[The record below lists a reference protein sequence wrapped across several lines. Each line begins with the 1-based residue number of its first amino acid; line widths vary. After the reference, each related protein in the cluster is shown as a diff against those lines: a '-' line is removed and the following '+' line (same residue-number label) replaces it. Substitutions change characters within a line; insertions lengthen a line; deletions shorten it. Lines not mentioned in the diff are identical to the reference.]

1 VFWRPEARE
10 FSMTASVRGAQLRG
24 DLATFRERMRR
35 GAYPSALQGR
45 AVAYAGDR
53 VRSGAGPAEI
63 AAELGVRKLTASRW
77 IEKAGAASSPAAS
90 AVRAPALSLIP
101 LVVQGQRVD
110 VCPPRLRIELP
121 DGTCIHASGLAVS
134 DVVEAIQVLRRSR

>member
-1 VFWRPEARE
+1 
-10 FSMTASVRGAQLRG
+10 MTASVRGAQLRG

-35 GAYPSALQGR
+35 GAYPSALQER

-53 VRSGAGPAEI
+53 VRSGAGPGEV

-77 IEKAGAASSPAAS
+77 IEKAGAASSPTVS
-90 AVRAPALSLIP
+90 AVKEPALSLIP

-121 DGTCIHASGLAVS
+121 DGTCIHTSGLAVS
-134 DVVEAIQVLRRSR
+134 DVVEAIQALRRGR